1 MEKVEKLKNLKGEIL
16 GEIEKKRNEIE
27 GIEKD
32 LKNVVKR
39 NEWIEDNQK

>member
-1 MEKVEKLKNLKGEIL
+1 MEKVEKLKNLKVEIL

>member
-1 MEKVEKLKNLKGEIL
+1 MEKVEKLKNLKVEIL

-27 GIEKD
+27 GIEKE
-32 LKNVVKR
+32 LKNVLKR